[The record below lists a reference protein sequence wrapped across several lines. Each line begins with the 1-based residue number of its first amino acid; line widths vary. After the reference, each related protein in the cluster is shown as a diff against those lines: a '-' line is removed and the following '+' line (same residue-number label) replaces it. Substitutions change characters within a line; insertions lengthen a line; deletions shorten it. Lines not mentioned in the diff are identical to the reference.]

1 MNRFTQKMN
10 IVIALMLMSLLA
22 VVPFAQAQDA
32 TAVPDVTPTLEPEM
46 NMDAY
51 VRVAHFAPNASDVS
65 VTVDGEPLDTEEAT
79 YPTVTSWIAV
89 EPGTHSLSIMD
100 ATTSDVIQQMDT
112 FEVTPG
118 FTTVAVLE
126 DMDGQPTV
134 TTFSR
139 QMFDLL
145 PGTSGITFV
154 NALSSDTPVTFTRD
168 DVPFVAD
175 LMGPSSRAF
184 FIPVD
189 ADTFSFAAM
198 SQGEN
203 MATLGEA
210 TEIDVTDGSYYLIAV
225 VGTEENPELV
235 VVETTGADYAMA
247 MGTLMEPGTI
257 NEAILSRED
266 LSGYGPVFDNLG
278 LTETLSSEGE
288 YTVLLP
294 AGFLIDEIEGMGADA
309 TQTLQ
314 NHILDGAYTLS
325 QILDM
330 ESVTTL
336 AGNTYD
342 VTVVDGNIFI
352 GDAQVIDVNI
362 FGTNGVVHLI
372 DSILPLGQ

>member
-1 MNRFTQKMN
+1 MKRVTHKMN
-10 IVIALMLMSLLA
+10 IVFAFVLMSLLA

-32 TAVPDVTPTLEPEM
+32 TAEPDMTPTIEPEM

-51 VRVAHFAPNASDVS
+51 VRIAHFAPNASGVN

-79 YPTVTSWIAV
+79 YPAVTNWIAV

-100 ATTSDVIQQMDT
+100 ATTSDVIQQMDS
-112 FEVTPG
+112 FEVAPG

-126 DMDGQPTV
+126 DMNSQPTV
-134 TTFSR
+134 ATFSR

-154 NALSSDTPVTFTRD
+154 NALSSDTGVTFTRD

-189 ADTFSFAAM
+189 ANTFSFAAM

-203 MATLGEA
+203 TAPLGDA
-210 TEIDVTDGSYYLIAV
+210 TEIDVTDGSYYMIAV

-257 NEAILSRED
+257 NEAILSREALAD
-266 LSGYGPVFDNLG
+266 YGPVFDNLG
-278 LTETLSSEGE
+278 LTETLTSEGP

-309 TQTLQ
+309 TETLE
-314 NHILDGAYTLS
+314 NHILEGAYTLS
-325 QILDM
+325 QILDT

-372 DSILPLGQ
+372 DSILPLSQ